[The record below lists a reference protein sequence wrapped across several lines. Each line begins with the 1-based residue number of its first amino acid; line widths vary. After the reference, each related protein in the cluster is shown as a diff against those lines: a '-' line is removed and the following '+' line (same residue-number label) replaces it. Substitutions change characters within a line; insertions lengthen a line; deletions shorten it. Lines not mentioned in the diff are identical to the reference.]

1 MIKRVLD
8 IFIIIDTFSFI
19 TLLFLVLS
27 FVYFQ
32 DFHNPLVSIKRNGI
46 YGKEFK
52 MLKVRTMKPNSHS
65 NREEMMDLNERKGPF
80 FKIHNDPRLI
90 KNLLW
95 VRKYSLDEIPQLLNV
110 IKGEMSLVGPRPLFS
125 DDLKK
130 FTEEQTIRLCVLPGI
145 TGLLQINDRE
155 TEDFNDWFYWDK
167 YYIDNW
173 SIKLDIEILI
183 KTFFVLFK
191 RTSL

>member
-1 MIKRVLD
+1 M
-8 IFIIIDTFSFI
+8 
-19 TLLFLVLS
+19 
-27 FVYFQ
+27 
-32 DFHNPLVSIKRNGI
+32 
-46 YGKEFK
+46 
-52 MLKVRTMKPNSHS
+52 
-65 NREEMMDLNERKGPF
+65 
-80 FKIHNDPRLI
+80 
-90 KNLLW
+90 W

-191 RTSL
+191 RTSV